1 MDIEKYIYE
10 IYHTGSISKS
20 ASNLFISQPALSN
33 AVKRFEKQ
41 LGYEI
46 FNRKTSPLSLTRKGM
61 LYIEYLEEKLTL
73 DKRLSEDIKRVDN
86 EADKK
91 IRIGSNNSSSIF
103 TFPFLCKEFLKSFPD
118 TNLEISMA
126 GRTKSLYE
134 SLENGS
140 VDIVLDSQNT
150 AVNFERLKLWEEKYV
165 FLIRR
170 DHPGIDGLLD
180 KVLTLEELYSGSF
193 PKKKEVRSFHS
204 LGKINI
210 FMPGRN
216 LRMRDVMKN
225 HFKDI
230 MSRQISLKSFYRLDL
245 QYSMAENGLGALI
258 CPQSLVISKG
268 YDERKLSCFSI
279 NFPDNKR
286 EVFLY
291 YNRNNTSE
299 YLENFIR
306 TAAKMYEKQH
316 FFPDNTDTVTFTA
329 D

>member
-1 MDIEKYIYE
+1 
-10 IYHTGSISKS
+10 
-20 ASNLFISQPALSN
+20 
-33 AVKRFEKQ
+33 
-41 LGYEI
+41 
-46 FNRKTSPLSLTRKGM
+46 
-61 LYIEYLEEKLTL
+61 
-73 DKRLSEDIKRVDN
+73 
-86 EADKK
+86 
-91 IRIGSNNSSSIF
+91 
-103 TFPFLCKEFLKSFPD
+103 
-118 TNLEISMA
+118 MA